1 VDGAQAAAAQWA
13 ATFKDFPPVQKPH
26 TFTLDRNPRRAEVS
40 RSEEVRDFYER
51 MPYPAPLTSLDGYRD
66 LYKNPNRR
74 RAESHL
80 IWPAK
85 QPRAGLEILI
95 AGCGTSQA
103 ARYALRE
110 PDARIAAIDVSGT
123 SLRHTRELQ
132 RKYNLENLELHQL
145 PIERVHEIGRS
156 FDLVVC
162 TGVLHHLPDPDCG
175 LRALRDVL
183 RPSGAMRL
191 MVYARY
197 GRAGI
202 YMMQEYCRLLEIS
215 VSATDLRSLGA
226 ALEVL
231 PADHPISGL
240 LRRSKDFRRPEA
252 MADALLHPQDRAY
265 TVPEIYDWLDRC
277 DVSFGR
283 WIEQAP
289 YLAQCGVLASS
300 PHASRLAALPSRLQH
315 AAAEL
320 FRGTM
325 VSHSF
330 IAYRDNSAVENQPI
344 TFAGES
350 WRDYIPIL
358 LPWTVCIRERLP
370 PGSVAVLIN
379 RSHTFTDL
387 ILTVDSFED
396 CLLGAIDGRRT
407 LAQILQFVLRDGDG
421 ESRAL
426 RFFERLWQYDQI
438 VFDASRV
445 DTSVRDRE
453 EETQ

>member
-1 VDGAQAAAAQWA
+1 
-13 ATFKDFPPVQKPH
+13 
-26 TFTLDRNPRRAEVS
+26 
-40 RSEEVRDFYER
+40 
-51 MPYPAPLTSLDGYRD
+51 MPYPAPLTSLDAYRD

-74 RAESHL
+74 RAEFHL
-80 IWPAK
+80 IWPGRR
-85 QPRAGLEILI
+85 PRGTLEILI

-110 PDARIAAIDVSGT
+110 PDARITAIDVSDT
-123 SLRHTRELQ
+123 SLRHTRDLQ
-132 RKYNLENLELHQL
+132 RKYNLDNLELHQV
-145 PIERVHEIGRS
+145 PIERVYEIGRS

-183 RPSGAMRL
+183 RPCGAMRL

-215 VSATDLRSLGA
+215 VSATDLKSLGD
-226 ALEVL
+226 ALKTL
-231 PADHPISGL
+231 PPDHPISGL
-240 LRRSKDFRRPEA
+240 LLRSKDFQRPEA
-252 MADALLHPQDRAY
+252 MADALLHPQDCAY
-265 TVPEIYDWLDRC
+265 TVPEVYAWLDRC
-277 DVSFGR
+277 GMSFGR
-283 WIEQAP
+283 CIEQAS
-289 YLAQCGVLASS
+289 YLALCGLLARS

-330 IAYRDNSAVENQPI
+330 IAYRHDNAVENQPI
-344 TFAGES
+344 TFAGDR
-350 WRDYIPIL
+350 WRDYVPIK
-358 LPWTVCIRERLP
+358 LPWTVCVRERLP

-379 RSHTFTDL
+379 QAHKFTDL

-396 CLLGAIDGRRT
+396 RLLGAIDGNRT
-407 LAQILQFVLRDGDG
+407 LGEILRLAFPDGDG
-421 ESRAL
+421 ESRA
-426 RFFERLWQYDQI
+426 RGFFERLWQYDQI

-445 DTSVRDRE
+445 DASLRDPE
-453 EETQ
+453 EEI